1 MSNLIYGNI
10 IGEFNQATNAQI
22 KSLMTNFCI
31 DNSLGIHFLPLF
43 LSPNNTKYIGFQ
55 ISDDFDVCYC
65 ERFMPPIIYTYDG
78 TPMLDT
84 FYKDLDKLKELIC
97 KIFSFN
103 FIEKI
108 ELKFS
113 YIEVD
118 EEEYE
123 ICSTNIDEVERIILS
138 KYLSSISVPVIKVI
152 INK

>member
-1 MSNLIYGNI
+1 
-10 IGEFNQATNAQI
+10 
-22 KSLMTNFCI
+22 
-31 DNSLGIHFLPLF
+31 
-43 LSPNNTKYIGFQ
+43 
-55 ISDDFDVCYC
+55 
-65 ERFMPPIIYTYDG
+65 MPPIIYTYDG